1 MFKVDNSKHFFFKPG
16 EHDRDRRTNHEVYR
30 TSRTYILHPD
40 YFIRRSKLIY
50 DFALVKIDPVSFT
63 DTISPICLPSPTQ
76 TTGFHTCKWWIFW
89 SLTLL
94 ILQDTTGTTVTAYG
108 WGFERI
114 KGLESNRRFDL
125 IKGVAVQPSTV
136 LQKIDLQ

>member
-76 TTGFHTCKWWIFW
+76 TTGFHTFK
-89 SLTLL
+89 
-94 ILQDTTGTTVTAYG
+94 
-108 WGFERI
+108 
-114 KGLESNRRFDL
+114 
-125 IKGVAVQPSTV
+125 
-136 LQKIDLQ
+136 